1 MKFFTCLSH
10 AHPYEELYENSFFPQ
25 AACVTIAALIQYFLM
40 AAFHWMLIEGIDL
53 YFSVVKVYNIN
64 TKMYIYHVI
73 SWCKFIILQHAL
85 ETVIML
91 SDRQI
96 WCCHAVKCFDFPPF
110 FVGRSSSDLG
120 GHFTWHRYWKKK
132 KGYKAILVINSGK
145 KNSRVCSCSSPFNLL
160 HLILCFVYI
169 FKSVSFHL
177 LKICLSF
184 FSFTSSSLAADFPR
198 LTTSSGYSSP
208 M

>member
-1 MKFFTCLSH
+1 MQFFTCLSH

-53 YFSVVKVYNIN
+53 YFFVVKVYNIN
-64 TKMYIYHVI
+64 TKMYMYHVI
-73 SWCKFIILQHAL
+73 SWGKFIILQHAL

-120 GHFTWHRYWKKK
+120 GHFTWHLYWKKK
-132 KGYKAILVINSGK
+132 EGLQNY
-145 KNSRVCSCSSPFNLL
+145 
-160 HLILCFVYI
+160 
-169 FKSVSFHL
+169 
-177 LKICLSF
+177 
-184 FSFTSSSLAADFPR
+184 TSDK
-198 LTTSSGYSSP
+198 
-208 M
+208 

>member
-1 MKFFTCLSH
+1 MILV
-10 AHPYEELYENSFFPQ
+10 AILPG
-25 AACVTIAALIQYFLM
+25 IAT
-40 AAFHWMLIEGIDL
+40 G
-53 YFSVVKVYNIN
+53 
-64 TKMYIYHVI
+64 
-73 SWCKFIILQHAL
+73 
-85 ETVIML
+85 
-91 SDRQI
+91 
-96 WCCHAVKCFDFPPF
+96 
-110 FVGRSSSDLG
+110 
-120 GHFTWHRYWKKK
+120 KKR
-132 KGYKAILVINSGK
+132 KGYKAIRVINSGE

-160 HLILCFVYI
+160 HLILCFVFVYI

>member
-1 MKFFTCLSH
+1 
-10 AHPYEELYENSFFPQ
+10 
-25 AACVTIAALIQYFLM
+25 M
-40 AAFHWMLIEGIDL
+40 AAFHWMLIEGFDL
-53 YFSVVKVYNIN
+53 YFFVVKVYNIN
-64 TKMYIYHVI
+64 TKMYMYHVI
-73 SWCKFIILQHAL
+73 SWGKFIILQHAL

-91 SDRQI
+91 LDRQI
-96 WCCHAVKCFDFPPF
+96 WCCHAGKCLDFPPF

-120 GHFTWHRYWKKK
+120 GHFTWHRYWKKR
-132 KGYKAILVINSGK
+132 KGYKAIRVINSGE
-145 KNSRVCSCSSPFNLL
+145 KNSRICSCSSPFNLL

>member
-1 MKFFTCLSH
+1 MLCRGAEVKIRVHWRISVEAPESMQESKLFVRRLQELDERFVNTIIRKNKIFTCLSH
-10 AHPYEELYENSFFPQ
+10 AHPYEELYENSFFLQ
-25 AACVTIAALIQYFLM
+25 AACVTIAVLIQYFLM

-53 YFSVVKVYNIN
+53 YFFVVKVYNIN
-64 TKMYIYHVI
+64 TKMYMYHVI
-73 SWCKFIILQHAL
+73 SWGKFIILQHAL

-132 KGYKAILVINSGK
+132 EGLQSY
-145 KNSRVCSCSSPFNLL
+145 
-160 HLILCFVYI
+160 
-169 FKSVSFHL
+169 
-177 LKICLSF
+177 
-184 FSFTSSSLAADFPR
+184 TSDK
-198 LTTSSGYSSP
+198 
-208 M
+208 

>member
-53 YFSVVKVYNIN
+53 YFFVVKVYNIN
-64 TKMYIYHVI
+64 TKMYMYHVI
-73 SWCKFIILQHAL
+73 SWGKFIILQHAL

-96 WCCHAVKCFDFPPF
+96 WCYHAVKCFDFLPF

-120 GHFTWHRYWKKK
+120 GHFTWHRYWKKR
-132 KGYKAILVINSGK
+132 KGYKAIRVINSGEK
-145 KNSRVCSCSSPFNLL
+145 TQGFVLALL
-160 HLILCFVYI
+160 LLICCI
-169 FKSVSFHL
+169 
-177 LKICLSF
+177 
-184 FSFTSSSLAADFPR
+184 
-198 LTTSSGYSSP
+198 
-208 M
+208 